1 MAKAHALGYSAAE
14 FLHGPVGAYTPNDL
28 VFLLTPSDRLPEDLR
43 KVRLALKERGTPYHI
58 VKPGA
63 LKFPFSCIPTD
74 IRMKKLALRL
84 ALAKGLNPD
93 NPKGLNKVTQTF

>member
-1 MAKAHALGYSAAE
+1 
-14 FLHGPVGAYTPNDL
+14 VGAYTPNDL

-63 LKFPFSCIPTD
+63 LKFPFSCIPVD
-74 IRMKKLALRL
+74 IRMKRLALRL